1 MAAKGFT
8 LVPHSSGPFRVL
20 AQACGPWRVAVLQRL
35 AGAPHVLQWLAGPG
49 VFDNRGMANQTAATR
64 GRGRPLGEVHAAL
77 LQAVRELATP
87 EQGPTLR
94 EMAHR
99 ACVGTAAATSTV
111 KNMVRNGFLV
121 IERTRRVPY
130 INKPVAEYGIP
141 PERIPKAKK
150 GAGGALLAAA
160 LSGWGVPCASDDGG
174 NDAA

>member
-1 MAAKGFT
+1 MAAKGLP
-8 LVPHSSGPFRVL
+8 LVPPSPGAATVSQPL
-20 AQACGPWRVAVLQRL
+20 AAAPAV
-35 AGAPHVLQWLAGPG
+35 GAHALQWIAGLC
-49 VFDNRGMANQTAATR
+49 VIHNQGMANQTAATR

-77 LQAVRELATP
+77 LQAVRELETP

-121 IERTRRVPY
+121 IERTRRVTY
-130 INKPVAEYGIP
+130 RNKPVAEYGIP

-160 LSGWGVPCASDDGG
+160 LSGWGLPCASDDALTARP
-174 NDAA
+174 DPMP